1 MKFGGGL
8 DLIQVIAV
16 TETYGR
22 ITNLKIDDVDLSQHK
37 WWWIDFNNPTPE
49 EIEKLDTVLHFHQL
63 AIEDC
68 IHGQQRPKLD
78 YYDDYS
84 LIVTHTLGPKDFD
97 QFEINFF
104 IGENYIVTFHKQ
116 DLQEVNQVWNTLI
129 KLEKIEQWDVYRV
142 FYEVFDKVVDN
153 FFPIIYGLEDRIN
166 EVEQNPNAVSM
177 NILLGTLFD
186 LRHQLL
192 KLRHAI
198 HPIRDLLYRIL
209 NSHHL
214 KGIEEKREYFTDIYD
229 HLLKLSEMV
238 DSNREI
244 TNDIRDNFIS
254 LNSYQ
259 QNKVIQILT
268 VITSIFAPLTFIAGI
283 YGMNFDHMPELN
295 WDFGYFIILAVML
308 LISTLMI
315 LWFKKKGWFS

>member
-1 MKFGGGL
+1 M
-8 DLIQVIAV
+8 IQVIAI
-16 TETYGR
+16 TEKNER
-22 ITNLKIDDVDLSQHK
+22 ITSIPIDEVDFGKHK
-37 WWWIDFNNPTPE
+37 WWWIDFNNPTEE
-49 EIEKLDTVLHFHQL
+49 EINKLDSVLHFHSL

-84 LIVTHTLGPKDFD
+84 LIVTHTIGPEGYD

-104 IGENYIVTFHKQ
+104 VGENYIVTFHRQ
-116 DLQEVNQVWNTLI
+116 NLMEVNQVWNTLI
-129 KLEKIEQWDVYRV
+129 KYENIKKWDEYRV
-142 FYEVFDKVVDN
+142 LYEIFDKVVDN
-153 FFPIIYGLEDRIN
+153 FFPIIYELEDHIN
-166 EVEQNPNAVSM
+166 QVETNPHGVSM
-177 NILLGTLFD
+177 HIELDKLFQ
-186 LRHQLL
+186 LRHKLL

-198 HPIRDLLYRIL
+198 HPLRDLLYRIL

-214 KGIEEKREYFTDIYD
+214 EIQSHREFFVDIYD

-238 DSNREI
+238 DSNRDV

-283 YGMNFDHMPELN
+283 YGMNFNNMPELS
-295 WDFGYFIILAVML
+295 WDYGYFIVLGVML
-308 LISTLMI
+308 LISILMI
-315 LWFKKKGWFS
+315 LWFKKKGWFK

>member
-1 MKFGGGL
+1 MIQIIAITKENKKIS
-8 DLIQVIAV
+8 DLTIDEIDF
-16 TETYGR
+16 
-22 ITNLKIDDVDLSQHK
+22 TNYS
-37 WWWIDFNNPTPE
+37 WCWIDFNIPTEE
-49 EIEKLDTVLHFHQL
+49 EISKLDTVLEFHRL

-68 IHGQQRPKLD
+68 IHGKQRPKLD

-84 LIVTHTLGPKDFD
+84 LVVTHTLGPEDFD

-116 DLQEVNQVWNTLI
+116 DLMEVNQVWNTCL
-129 KLEKIEQWDVYRV
+129 KLETVQEWNEYRV
-142 FYEVFDKVVDN
+142 LYEIFDKVVDN
-153 FFPIIYGLEDRIN
+153 FFPIIYKLEDRIS
-166 EVEQNPNAVSM
+166 EVEQNPLGASM
-177 NILLGTLFD
+177 SIELDKLFE

-209 NSHHL
+209 NTHHL
-214 KGIEEKREYFTDIYD
+214 NIQGHREYFADIYD
-229 HLLKLSEMV
+229 HLLKLSEMI

-283 YGMNFDHMPELN
+283 YGMNFSNMPELG
-295 WDFGYFIILAVML
+295 WDYGYFIILTIMI
-308 LISTLMI
+308 LISLLMI
-315 LWFKKKGWFS
+315 LWFKKKGWFR